1 MAGSAGTRGEMWK
14 RRRPSPHS
22 TPPVGACGIT
32 GGMTARSEGDHE
44 LRRGWTTGACAAAAT
59 RAAYTA
65 LVTGRF
71 PDPVSVTLPGGQE
84 PSFPLVL
91 AERGERHGHAA
102 VRKDAGDDPDV
113 THGALVESWVR
124 PAPPGAGIVFRA
136 GEGVGIVTRPGLSL
150 TVGEPA
156 INPAPRRMIGAM
168 LNALAPALG
177 GPADVSVAI
186 GIPDGRRL
194 AQRTMN
200 GRLGIVGGLSVLG
213 TSGIVKPY
221 SCAAWIAS
229 IRQGIDVAAATGA
242 THLAAATGRVSEQA
256 AQALYGLDESA
267 LIDMGDFAGATLKLI
282 RRKPVARLTIA
293 GGFGKISKLANGH
306 LDLHSRRSSVDRAGL
321 VHRLAALGAA
331 EAALA
336 EAGAAGSAAAILEV
350 ASAAGIPLANTVAAE
365 ARAVAEAALAGARLQ
380 PHVDVLIVD
389 RAGSIVGRAGP

>member
-1 MAGSAGTRGEMWK
+1 
-14 RRRPSPHS
+14 
-22 TPPVGACGIT
+22 
-32 GGMTARSEGDHE
+32 MTARSGRAGE

-71 PDPVSVTLPGGQE
+71 PDPVSVTLPGGEE

-91 AERGERHGHAA
+91 AERDRSHGRAA

-150 TVGEPA
+150 AVGEPA
-156 INPAPRRMIGAM
+156 INPAPRKMIAAM
-168 LNALAPALG
+168 LNELAPALG
-177 GPADVSVAI
+177 GPSDVSVTI

-194 AQRTMN
+194 AQHTMN

-242 THLAAATGRVSEQA
+242 THLAAATGRVSEETA
-256 AQALYGLDESA
+256 RALYGLDESA

-282 RRKPVARLTIA
+282 RRKPVPRLTIA
-293 GGFGKISKLANGH
+293 GGFGKISKLADGH
-306 LDLHSRRSSVDRAGL
+306 MDLHSARSSVDRTGL
-321 VHRLAALGAA
+321 IRRLAALGAPVA
-331 EAALA
+331 TLA
-336 EAGAAGSAAAILEV
+336 EARAAGSAAAILEI
-350 ASAAGIPLANTVAAE
+350 ATEAGLPLADAVAAE
-365 ARAVAEAALAGARLQ
+365 ARAVADTALAGARLQ
-380 PHVDVLIVD
+380 PQVDVLIVD
-389 RAGSIVGRAGP
+389 RTGCIVGRAGP